1 MSFKQTRIN
10 PKSFH
15 KSQIKF
21 YLYLIPLAIIMVLPI
36 IYIFSTAF
44 KPIEELF
51 AYPPRFFV
59 TNPTLDNFKQLFTT
73 ASTTQIPISRYLL
86 NSIFVT
92 LIVLFLSVVFSSMA
106 GYALSKH
113 RFAGKKALFEVNS
126 IALMFVATAV
136 SIPKYLII
144 SRLGL
149 TNTIWAHILP
159 ILAIPVGL
167 FLVKQFID
175 QVPDEIIEA
184 ARIDGANE
192 FVIYW
197 KIILPVIKPALAT
210 IAVLSFQAVWN
221 NLETSQLY
229 IDDDS
234 LKTFAFF
241 MSNLANTSGNTV
253 AGSGMA
259 AASSLIMF
267 VPNLIVF
274 IILQKNVMNTVAH
287 SGLK

>member
-10 PKSFH
+10 PPGFH

-21 YLYLIPLAIIMVLPI
+21 YLYLIPLAVVMLLPI
-36 IYIFSTAF
+36 VYIFSTAF

-59 TNPTLDNFKQLFTT
+59 SKPTLDNFKQLFTT
-73 ASTTQIPISRYLL
+73 TSNTQIPITRYLL

-92 LIVLFLSVVFSSMA
+92 SIVLFLSVVFSSMA

-113 RFAGKKALFEVNS
+113 RFAGKNALFETNTL
-126 IALMFVATAV
+126 ALMFVATAV

-144 SRLGL
+144 SALGL

-159 ILAIPVGL
+159 IIAIPVGL

-175 QVPDEIIEA
+175 QIPNDVIEA
-184 ARIDGANE
+184 ARIDGASE
-192 FVIYW
+192 FTIYW
-197 KIILPVIKPALAT
+197 KIILPIIKPALAT
-210 IAVLSFQAVWN
+210 VAILSFQAVWN
-221 NLETSQLY
+221 NVETSQLY
-229 IDDDS
+229 IDQDS
-234 LKTFAFF
+234 LKTFAFY
-241 MSNLANTSGNTV
+241 MSNLASGTGNTV
-253 AGSGMA
+253 AGAGMA

-267 VPNLIVF
+267 VPNLVMF